1 MKTLLDYKTTI
12 AGFTIALPFAATV
25 WLFVVPQTMSSVTF
39 VALALV
45 AMGCALVAVNTW
57 RNGQATGTIGHVL
70 RHAEATVAIP
80 PSPTRTSDA
89 GTRA

>member
-1 MKTLLDYKTTI
+1 MKTWLDHKTTI

-25 WLFVVPQTMSSVTF
+25 WLFVVPQTVSAVTF

-70 RHAEATVAIP
+70 RHAEATVA
-80 PSPTRTSDA
+80 PSPTRTS